1 MRRKLHLFADALR
14 AQPGDHADAARKN
27 HWFVLGTLAIIVL
40 AEIVVA
46 VAYAPGVGLFLLG
59 VTGTLGLLEHRG
71 ERFASFDRRRAMERY
86 AEQRTEAL
94 RTDTE
99 PGLPNRQLLIEQLTR
114 EIARAERYREPVT
127 VAVVRIG
134 QFEQLVGHWGRETT
148 HDAVTHVADTL
159 RRITRQSDFIAR
171 LDESRFC
178 VVLVQ
183 CSEDQASIF
192 GERIS
197 VAVANRSLHA
207 GAEGKLPLFVNCD
220 VTALEYDSER
230 FRGPLAFLSAAG
242 GELVQQPRVGGVSL
256 RDGHALRRQ
265 LIGNHA
271 SDGRPS
277 EPLPL
282 HRRAS

>member
-1 MRRKLHLFADALR
+1 MRRTLKSIGEKLR
-14 AQPGDHADAARKN
+14 ATPGEHADAARKN
-27 HWFVLGTLAIIVL
+27 HWFVLGTLGVIVL
-40 AEIVVA
+40 AEVVVA
-46 VAYAPGVGLFLLG
+46 VSYAPGLGMFLLG
-59 VTGTLGLLEHRG
+59 VTGTLGFLEHRG

-94 RTDTE
+94 RSDTE
-99 PGLPNRQLLIEQLTR
+99 TGLPNRQLLIEQLTR
-114 EIARAERYREPVT
+114 EIARAERYHEPVT
-127 VAVVRIG
+127 LAVVRIG
-134 QFEQLVGHWGRETT
+134 QFEQLIGHWGRETT
-148 HDAVTHVADTL
+148 HDAVLHVAETL
-159 RRITRQSDFIAR
+159 RRISRQSDFVAR

-183 CSEDQASIF
+183 CSEEQASIF

-220 VTALEYDSER
+220 VSALEYDAER

-242 GELVQQPRVGGVSL
+242 GELAQQPRVGGVSL

-271 SDGRPS
+271 SDGGPS

-282 HRRAS
+282 RRRAG